1 MTEQTPDTVQD
12 LINMQETEEED
23 ILTPKQRR
31 RVNKVCDKCVDYGP
45 EVGLEVTQQ
54 MLHKLINFHS
64 GMIEGMHERGAD
76 PTSIAPW
83 VYDLAT
89 LRSTAML
96 LSTVTLSPKPPED

>member
-12 LINMQETEEED
+12 LINMQETEED

-31 RVNKVCDKCVDYGP
+31 RVNKVLDKCVDYGP
-45 EVGLEVTQQ
+45 QVGLEVTQR
-54 MLHKLINFHS
+54 MLDKMIRFHE
-64 GMIEGMHERGAD
+64 GMIESMHERGVA
-76 PTSIAPW
+76 PENIAAW

-96 LSTVTLSPKPPED
+96 LSTVTLSPKED

>member
-12 LINMQETEEED
+12 LINMQEQQEEED

-31 RVNKVCDKCVDYGP
+31 RVNKVLDKCVDYGP
-45 EVGLEVTQQ
+45 QVGLEVTQR
-54 MLHKLINFHS
+54 MLDKLIRFHE

-76 PTSIAPW
+76 PTHIAPW

-96 LSTVTLSPKPPED
+96 LSTVTLSPRPEE